1 MKARYS
7 LSQFTSWGP
16 HVRSR
21 CMLGQKKSSYS
32 EIQLLIESTM
42 HVFGK
47 LERKISCEMDAHALS
62 VCRNFEAGVLIR
74 SEYRFWKTV
83 RSLLCVVSRSWIMC
97 IKGFVM
103 CIPMIETVHKIGFMI
118 SISKNAL
125 LRMEWWSHHLWY
137 FDTYQDN
144 PLCYLWDAQMRITI
158 TKSIEAVIFEW

>member
-1 MKARYS
+1 
-7 LSQFTSWGP
+7 
-16 HVRSR
+16 
-21 CMLGQKKSSYS
+21 
-32 EIQLLIESTM
+32 M

-83 RSLLCVVSRSWIMC
+83 KSLLCVVSRSWIMC

-144 PLCYLWDAQMRITI
+144 PWCYLWDAQMRITI
-158 TKSIEAVIFEW
+158 KKVDWSGDLWMIRIHFPMVKEVFKMWLSVPQFGRKVFIDERG